1 MSSNL
6 LSLYP
11 SSSSGGC
18 SAKFT
23 KSSVGITEKD
33 AISKMLYTE
42 IFDFIGYSTFIR
54 GMWEYICM
62 PLIIP
67 QILDMAPDVRIFVAM
82 TATVPD

>member
-1 MSSNL
+1 
-6 LSLYP
+6 
-11 SSSSGGC
+11 
-18 SAKFT
+18 
-23 KSSVGITEKD
+23 
-33 AISKMLYTE
+33 MLYTE